1 MQPQAELGV
10 QALPIFYNKRTEDE
24 LEGLNIHFS
33 LIMLIGYKHE
43 IEQPSMCYYQVD
55 RVKEDSRL
63 LKVTSVAMTVGGLA
77 SSTKGT
83 VAFCK
88 YLYLNEMMKLSFRNV
103 FRN

>member
-1 MQPQAELGV
+1 
-10 QALPIFYNKRTEDE
+10 
-24 LEGLNIHFS
+24 
-33 LIMLIGYKHE
+33 
-43 IEQPSMCYYQVD
+43 MCYYQVD

-88 YLYLNEMMKLSFRNV
+88 YLYLNDFKWNYLSAMYLETKKYMYIWYIYIYNIQFKQINEQLNFKAVWHYGEIEKESPIGKV
-103 FRN
+103 FF